1 MIDLL
6 INWLTPTFVNM
17 GASAADVANYLHA
30 VESYIYWGVGALAL
44 MIVIMIAAH
53 WLAKKGTRHVI
64 RWTAALAFV
73 TAVVVLANAV
83 CYGPLNALVSGV
95 LNASKAE
102 ISDDVT
108 GNSARV
114 IEKIGEEGMVLVKN
128 DGTLPLNQ
136 EKTQKLNVFGW
147 ASAHP
152 VFSGTGSAASGD
164 TAAAT
169 VDIISSLNAAGF
181 ATNQT
186 LTKLYQDYG
195 KDYWGGSRP
204 TINMTTQDWS
214 LPEPTTAYYTDEIM
228 SEAKSFSDTAVVV
241 IARSGGENADL
252 PGDMS
257 AILKKT
263 YDRSSEVQESVA
275 HNYNYTRATFY
286 NNSYDY
292 DEFQPGDH
300 YLQLSQSEKNLVDL
314 VTANFENVIIVIN
327 ANNTMELGWVND
339 YDNIGAVILAP
350 GTGATGMTALGEILN
365 GSVNPSGHTT
375 DTYLYD
381 LTQAPTWNHSG
392 STGNH
397 WYTAKDLVKQLA
409 RLDNT
414 FNGVVSFVDYVEGI
428 YMGYK
433 FYETAAE
440 EGLIDYSATVQYPF
454 GYGLSYTTFA
464 QEITDLQ
471 RNGDNVTVTVK
482 VTNTGDVAGKD
493 AVELYYTPPYTNGG
507 IEKAS
512 VNLIDFEKTEMLQPG
527 ASQTVTFTVALEDMA
542 SYDSECIKTEN
553 GGYILEAGEYTMSVR
568 SDAHTVLDSKS
579 FTLDS
584 DVDYSVNGRSSD
596 KQTAVNQFSD
606 MASDHATL
614 SRKDHFA
621 NYQEAVAAP
630 ADSEYEL
637 SKNDIKVIRA
647 ITPVKYDPTAYDNAD
662 DVMPTTGAKNG
673 LTLADLSGK
682 DYNDEQWELL
692 LDQLTIDDMQTLVNT
707 GGWKTAAIESVG
719 KVATSDCDGPSGLSN
734 YVTGSTGTQYPT
746 EVLMAQ
752 TWSKEIATEI
762 GSAMGQEFAN
772 ANNYGWYGPAMNLHR
787 SAFSGRNFEYYSE
800 DAVLSGLFASCEVN
814 GAAQWGVYPY
824 IKHFAANDQETN
836 RTAFL
841 TTWMTEQTFRE
852 NCLKPFEIVVK
863 NFDYAHHSLGV
874 MTSYNW
880 LGYTPVISSKALL
893 TTVLRDEWGF
903 VGTVISDYNGSYGY
917 QMTDAAVRA
926 GNDLML
932 GYGMAETNKL
942 TDIDSPTLVKA
953 LRQACKNI
961 LYTVGNSGYYTD
973 PTAMEMSS
981 VDNMANLFKTLNVST
996 AAAVIL
1002 LEAVVVIRWLLK
1014 KKKAK
1019 AQAANA

>member
-1 MIDLL
+1 
-6 INWLTPTFVNM
+6 
-17 GASAADVANYLHA
+17 
-30 VESYIYWGVGALAL
+30 
-44 MIVIMIAAH
+44 
-53 WLAKKGTRHVI
+53 
-64 RWTAALAFV
+64 
-73 TAVVVLANAV
+73 
-83 CYGPLNALVSGV
+83 
-95 LNASKAE
+95 
-102 ISDDVT
+102 
-108 GNSARV
+108 
-114 IEKIGEEGMVLVKN
+114 
-128 DGTLPLNQ
+128 
-136 EKTQKLNVFGW
+136 
-147 ASAHP
+147 
-152 VFSGTGSAASGD
+152 
-164 TAAAT
+164 
-169 VDIISSLNAAGF
+169 
-181 ATNQT
+181 
-186 LTKLYQDYG
+186 
-195 KDYWGGSRP
+195 
-204 TINMTTQDWS
+204 
-214 LPEPTTAYYTDEIM
+214 
-228 SEAKSFSDTAVVV
+228 
-241 IARSGGENADL
+241 
-252 PGDMS
+252 
-257 AILKKT
+257 
-263 YDRSSEVQESVA
+263 
-275 HNYNYTRATFY
+275 
-286 NNSYDY
+286 
-292 DEFQPGDH
+292 
-300 YLQLSQSEKNLVDL
+300 
-314 VTANFENVIIVIN
+314 
-327 ANNTMELGWVND
+327 
-339 YDNIGAVILAP
+339 
-350 GTGATGMTALGEILN
+350 
-365 GSVNPSGHTT
+365 
-375 DTYLYD
+375 
-381 LTQAPTWNHSG
+381 
-392 STGNH
+392 
-397 WYTAKDLVKQLA
+397 
-409 RLDNT
+409 
-414 FNGVVSFVDYVEGI
+414 
-428 YMGYK
+428 
-433 FYETAAE
+433 
-440 EGLIDYSATVQYPF
+440 
-454 GYGLSYTTFA
+454 
-464 QEITDLQ
+464 
-471 RNGDNVTVTVK
+471 
-482 VTNTGDVAGKD
+482 
-493 AVELYYTPPYTNGG
+493 
-507 IEKAS
+507 
-512 VNLIDFEKTEMLQPG
+512 MLQPS

-606 MASDHATL
+606 MASDHATI

-637 SKNDIKVIRA
+637 SKDDIKVIRA

-682 DYNDEQWELL
+682 GYNDEQWELL

-903 VGTVISDYNGSYGY
+903 VGAVISDYNGSYGY